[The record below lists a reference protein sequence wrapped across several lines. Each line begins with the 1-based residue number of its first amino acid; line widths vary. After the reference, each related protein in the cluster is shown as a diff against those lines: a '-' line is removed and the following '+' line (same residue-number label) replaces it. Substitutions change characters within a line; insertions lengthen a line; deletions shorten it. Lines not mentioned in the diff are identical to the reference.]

1 MRKIVFDI
9 ETKQLIPAGWPNSH
23 IEKLEISI
31 VGLYDFENN
40 NYETFLEE
48 DFPRMWSILEK
59 ADMLITFNGDHFDI
73 PLLNEY
79 YKKAERGDL
88 TKIRSLDLLK
98 EIKNSY
104 GRRMKLD
111 QIAEGTF
118 GINKSGDGLQA
129 VTWWRQGEVEKIRKY
144 CLDDVKIT
152 KDVYEFAMKNKKL
165 MFKEGPFV
173 KEIKLDTKH
182 WEPVAEVKTQSLF

>member
-9 ETKQLIPAGWPNSH
+9 ETRNIFQDLGTNKAEDLD
-23 IEKLEISI
+23 ISI
-31 VGLYDFENN
+31 VGIYD
-40 NYETFLEE
+40 YETAKYESFSQEE
-48 DFPRMWSILEK
+48 FDKMWPYFQNAEQ
-59 ADMLITFNGDHFDI
+59 LITFSGEHFDI
-73 PLLNEY
+73 PLLNKY
-79 YKKAERGDL
+79 YKKAGLGDL
-88 TKIRSLDLLK
+88 KTIRSLDVLK
-98 EIKNSY
+98 EIKTQY

-111 QIAEGTF
+111 QIANGTF

-129 VTWWRQGEVEKIRKY
+129 VTWWRQGEVDKIRKY

-152 KDVYEFAMKNKKL
+152 KDVYEFAMKSKKL
-165 MFKEGPFV
+165 MFKEGPFI

>member
-1 MRKIVFDI
+1 MKKVVFDI
-9 ETKQLIPAGWPNSH
+9 ETRNIFQDVGSSDPIDLDIA
-23 IEKLEISI
+23 L
-31 VGLYDFENN
+31 VGLYDYQTNK
-40 NYETFLEE
+40 YDSFLQE
-48 DFPRMWSILEK
+48 DLPRLWAILEK
-59 ADMLITFNGDHFDI
+59 TDMLITYNGDHFDI
-73 PLLNEY
+73 PLLNKY
-79 YKKAERGDL
+79 YKKDNRGDL

-118 GINKSGDGLQA
+118 GINKSGNGLEA
-129 VTWWRQGEVEKIRKY
+129 VAWWRSGEIEKIRKY

-152 KDVYEFAMKNKKL
+152 KDVYEFALKNKKL
-165 MFKEGPFV
+165 MFKEGPFI

-182 WEPVAEVKTQSLF
+182 WEPLEEVKTMSLF